1 MSTNYILKNFKNL
14 EHARIPCKMY
24 QSLLLLQCSF
34 LWFARVAFRSP
45 CGGVSTTIFVVSVY
59 DDDEENGKGKK

>member
-14 EHARIPCKMY
+14 EHARIPCKCTNHY
-24 QSLLLLQCSF
+24 CYFNALFCGLQGSHSGHHVVVF
-34 LWFARVAFRSP
+34 
-45 CGGVSTTIFVVSVY
+45 STTIFVVSVY